1 MRGNRLKVKGRIGKG
16 LVLVQG
22 RMCVGRYMRWNRL
35 MDKEDHTCLGYVV
48 DVCVPWSK
56 GHTFNEDQIEK

>member
-1 MRGNRLKVKGRIGKG
+1 MGKG

-22 RMCVGRYMRWNRL
+22 RMCIGRYMRWNRL
-35 MDKEDHTCLGYVV
+35 MDKEDHTCLDYVG
-48 DVCVPWSK
+48 DMCVPWSK